1 VDGVAV
7 EDVDDAVKWVLE
19 RGVNRGNALISA
31 VARRLDAVVITRDRN
46 WERLPEVESIILP

>member
-1 VDGVAV
+1 M
-7 EDVDDAVKWVLE
+7 DDAVKWVLE